1 MVFVVL
7 KAQFPLL
14 RFVSQFQVFLVR
26 KSKKISR
33 EKKHENTTTKD
44 LSKLD
49 SM

>member
-1 MVFVVL
+1 MVFIVFIT
-7 KAQFPLL
+7 QFPLL

-26 KSKKISR
+26 KSEKISR
-33 EKKHENTTTKD
+33 EKKHENTTTQD